1 VSVDAQRPRT
11 TALALGLGAL
21 AVATAAATAA
31 LAVVNRA
38 ALPNVDAADPTS
50 IFIPIGIGVVGA
62 LVASRRP
69 HNPTGWLF
77 LFIAVVGGLQGV
89 EDQYVR
95 FALLTHPGSLPLVA
109 WAAWLNS
116 WTLYLIF
123 PAGAVAL
130 FMVLLPEGR
139 LPSNRWRPVVA
150 IAMVSTAATCLLTAL
165 SPGPLAMSSNG
176 VNFPTPTNP
185 AGLTFLKGAITT
197 GDSTTALNGATWFV
211 GLAILLVAAAA
222 PVMRMR
228 RSNRE
233 QRQQLKWIA
242 YAVLTTT
249 VAVVPIS
256 FLAGTVLPSWA
267 FDVPIVVGFGV
278 ALPVAAGIA
287 IFKHRLYDIDVV
299 INRTV
304 VYGSLAV
311 FITAVYVGIAV
322 GIGALI
328 GGGGKPNLGLSIFA
342 TAIVAVGFQPVRER
356 VQRVANRL
364 VYGKRASPYEVLSQ
378 FSERVAESVAVD
390 DVLPRMAR
398 VLAEGTGA
406 QRADVWLRS
415 GSVWRDAAMW
425 PVGGAAFAPTPA
437 VDGNLPSSSGGDR
450 MVAVRHQGEL
460 LGALSV
466 TKRSG
471 ESLTPVE
478 ENLLS
483 HLAGQAGLVLKNV
496 GLTADLQARLEEL
509 RASRQRLVTAQDEE
523 RRRLERNLHDGAQ
536 QHLVALKVKLGLAE
550 MLLGRDPERAR
561 VTLDQLKSDADEALD
576 TLRDLARGIYPP
588 LLADKGLGAAL
599 ESQARKATVPVAVD
613 ADGIARYSQDVEA
626 AVYFA
631 VLEALQNVQKYA
643 GASRALIRLREES
656 GELHFSVDDDGRG
669 FDVATTPTGT
679 GLVNMGDRVDA
690 LGGQLE
696 VTSTIGTGTSVAGRI
711 PVDGGPVYAVAPLA
725 ADHAS
730 TSRSGLNS
738 DLGMKLAAPTS
749 SA

>member
-1 VSVDAQRPRT
+1 MHHPTARRT
-11 TALALGLGAL
+11 TVIAVALAGTALAGAAVTVVL
-21 AVATAAATAA
+21 AVLNHAH
-31 LAVVNRA
+31 LQ
-38 ALPNVDAADPTS
+38 NVDSADPSS
-50 IFIPIGIGVVGA
+50 IAVPIGAGILGM
-62 LVASRRP
+62 LVASRRA
-69 HNPTGWLF
+69 HNPVGWL
-77 LFIAVVGGLQGV
+77 LLVIAVATSLQGV

-95 FALLTHPGSLPLVA
+95 FALLTHPGSLPGAVWAEWVGSFTSVA
-109 WAAWLNS
+109 
-116 WTLYLIF
+116 IF
-123 PAGAVAL
+123 PAGAVMWL
-130 FMVLLPEGR
+130 LLLLPDGH
-139 LPSNRWRPVVA
+139 LPSRRWRALLVLGA
-150 IAMVSTAATCLLTAL
+150 LDTAVISVTSAFG
-165 SPGPLAMSSNG
+165 PGPLAFGASGANYPDLGNPLGIGLFQAFSGNSS
-176 VNFPTPTNP
+176 
-185 AGLTFLKGAITT
+185 ALSGAI
-197 GDSTTALNGATWFV
+197 WFL
-211 GLAILLVAAAA
+211 GLATLLLASVA
-222 PVMRMR
+222 PLVRMR
-228 RSNRE
+228 RASGDE
-233 QRQQLKWIA
+233 RQQLKWIA
-242 YAVLTTT
+242 YAVLTTAGATT
-249 VAVVPIS
+249 V
-256 FLAGTVLPSWA
+256 FTVLSGPVLPAWT
-267 FDVPIVVGFGV
+267 FDIPIVLGFGL
-278 ALPVAAGIA
+278 AFPLASGIA

-299 INRTV
+299 ISRTL

-328 GGGGKPNLGLSIFA
+328 GGGGKPNLGLSILA

-364 VYGKRASPYEVLSQ
+364 VYGTRATPYEVLAQ
-378 FSERVAESVAVD
+378 FSERVAESYAAD
-390 DVLPRMAR
+390 DVMPRMAR

-406 QRADVWLRS
+406 QRADVWLRT
-415 GSVWRDAAMW
+415 GSAWRNAAVWPLD
-425 PVGGAAFAPTPA
+425 APTHGPVAVADGALPA
-437 VDGNLPSSSGGDR
+437 LNRVSRL
-450 MVAVRHQGEL
+450 VEVRHQGDL

-471 ESLTPVE
+471 EPLTPVE

-496 GLTADLQARLEEL
+496 GLTSDLQSRLDEL

-523 RRRLERNLHDGAQ
+523 RCRLERNLHDGAQ

-550 MLLGRDPERAR
+550 MLLGRDPDRAR

-599 ESQARKATVPVAVD
+599 ESQARKATFPVTVD
-613 ADGIARYSQDVEA
+613 AAGIGRYSQDVEA

-643 GASRALIRLREES
+643 GASRAVIQLREDR
-656 GELHFSVDDDGRG
+656 GELHFSVEDDGHG

-679 GLVNMGDRVDA
+679 GLINMGDRVDA
-690 LGGQLE
+690 LGGRLE

-711 PVDGGPVYAVAPLA
+711 PGDGGPVYVAVAPLA

-738 DLGMKLAAPTS
+738 DLGMKQAAPTS